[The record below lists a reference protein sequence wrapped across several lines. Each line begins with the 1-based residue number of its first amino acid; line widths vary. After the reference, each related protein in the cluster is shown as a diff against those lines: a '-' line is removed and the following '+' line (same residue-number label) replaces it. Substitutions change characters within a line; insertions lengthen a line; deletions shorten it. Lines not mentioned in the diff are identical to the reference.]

1 MSDLNVSTV
10 ETPAP
15 DIEPVKDTR
24 TAEQQ
29 VADLLSGKT
38 TPEREQPLPEAGREA
53 EPEQTEEP
61 EAEPETEQPA
71 EDEAPKLDYKLEV
84 PLSNGEKITLG
95 ELKDHYQQHEQK
107 LIELI
112 DRENRVMSQVAEL
125 NELGQYLQ
133 LPPEV
138 KEQLAAQQRQHL
150 QAQHGLMLGAIPEWQ
165 DAAAFEKGRAAI
177 FALGQEY
184 GVDLSKVADHKVVKM
199 LHDFARLKGA
209 MKTAK
214 ASVKPVRQQEP
225 KPVRG
230 VTAQQGNLQAAIDT
244 AKRTRNHADEV
255 RAVDLLLGS

>member
-1 MSDLNVSTV
+1 MSDLNGSQV

-15 DIEPVKDTR
+15 DVEPTPDTR
-24 TAEQQ
+24 TAEER
-29 VADLLSGKT
+29 VADLLSGK
-38 TPEREQPLPEAGREA
+38 PEKAQPSAEAGGDAEAADESPEAA
-53 EPEQTEEP
+53 
-61 EAEPETEQPA
+61 PETEQA
-71 EDEAPKLDYKLEV
+71 EEEHEAAPTLDYKQEV
-84 PLSNGEKITLG
+84 PLSNGEKITIG

-107 LIELI
+107 LVELI
-112 DRENRVMSQVAEL
+112 DRENRVMAQASEL
-125 NELGQYLQ
+125 NELSQYLQ

-138 KEQLAAQQRQHL
+138 REQLAAQQRQHL
-150 QAQHGLMLGAIPEWQ
+150 QAQHGLMIGAIPEWQ

-225 KPVRG
+225 RPVRG
-230 VTAQQGNLQAAIDT
+230 SAAQTGHLQAAIDT
-244 AKRTRNHADEV
+244 AKRTQNHADQV